1 MGTIHRLIE
10 AKRAEREEEGKDAGF
25 SLIELIVVVVI
36 LGILV
41 AIAIPVFNG
50 IQQQA
55 KQSALD
61 TITAN
66 AATQAATGYA
76 KTPVVAPSFT
86 NFTSEANAPAG
97 LALTVTA
104 TAGKELDTFCVT
116 GKATGLTD
124 ATSGP
129 GCTP

>member
-1 MGTIHRLIE
+1 MRTIHRLIE
-10 AKRAEREEEGKDAGF
+10 AKKAQREEEGNEAGF

-50 IQQQA
+50 IQAQA
-55 KQSALD
+55 KQQALE
-61 TITAN
+61 TITSN

-76 KTPVVAPSFT
+76 KTPVVAPNFA

-97 LALTVTA
+97 LTLTATA
-104 TAGKELDTFCVT
+104 TAGTELDTFCVT
-116 GKATGLTD
+116 GTATGLTD
-124 ATSGP
+124 AKSGP
-129 GCTP
+129 GC